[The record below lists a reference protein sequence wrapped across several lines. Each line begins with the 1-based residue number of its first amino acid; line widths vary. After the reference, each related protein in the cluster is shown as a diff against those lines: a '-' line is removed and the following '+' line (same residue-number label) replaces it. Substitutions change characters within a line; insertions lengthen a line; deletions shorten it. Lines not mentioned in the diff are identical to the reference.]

1 MATLTVR
8 SGSDGFDHI
17 REIPANWW
25 FERTGATGRERS
37 RTNRTQEVAG
47 SSPAS
52 STRRNT
58 CRWTRTELGV
68 DDVAPGRATTV
79 LPKLG
84 LVMLQTSTP
93 RPPTCRACQL
103 ARHKWTTPAG
113 SSETGFSV
121 AELLDMFATYGQGSL
136 TYR

>member
-52 STRRNT
+52 SMKNRRKSAVFLLE
-58 CRWTRTELGV
+58 RAR
-68 DDVAPGRATTV
+68 VAVQA
-79 LPKLG
+79 
-84 LVMLQTSTP
+84 
-93 RPPTCRACQL
+93 
-103 ARHKWTTPAG
+103 
-113 SSETGFSV
+113 
-121 AELLDMFATYGQGSL
+121 LDA
-136 TYR
+136 